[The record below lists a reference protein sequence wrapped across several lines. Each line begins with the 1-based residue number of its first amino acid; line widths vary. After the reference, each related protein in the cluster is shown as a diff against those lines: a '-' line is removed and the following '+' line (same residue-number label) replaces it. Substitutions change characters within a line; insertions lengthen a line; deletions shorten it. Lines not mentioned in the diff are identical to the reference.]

1 MFSKHWVFSKTHGY
15 SSQTSPMDSAIAKHC
30 PELVAGE
37 RSGHTAVVEGNFLY
51 VWGGYVSIAAAEV
64 FLPNDEVWFYD
75 LERGV
80 WEMGKMS
87 GEVPPPMSGTCGCSL
102 NGDMY
107 IFGGCNDNGQT
118 NQLYC
123 VNLLDGKYS
132 WRKVN
137 HKSGSTPSPR
147 DKLSCWVF
155 NGRLIYF
162 AGYGHKQLDDIRN
175 NRSFLMDEA
184 STLRVDDIYWGWNN
198 EVHMF
203 DPTSASWSEPH
214 TSGRAPDPRA
224 AHASAT
230 LGHKGYVCGGRIR
243 ESRTSDIHC
252 LDLESWTWSEIVPA
266 STVPMGRSWH
276 TLTAVYDSALFLF
289 GGLGIDCEPM
299 SDGWAFDVETKKWRA
314 LEHPYMNKPR
324 LWHTACQGK
333 DSDVIVFGGS
343 CDYILLVDTG
353 HCNDALV
360 FQIQPYP
367 LFRICEDYI
376 AKNVKNCKLLQKQLP
391 CMPPKLLSAV
401 QRRMS
406 FF

>member
-1 MFSKHWVFSKTHGY
+1 MSCT
-15 SSQTSPMDSAIAKHC
+15 C
-30 PELVAGE
+30 GE
-37 RSGHTAVVEGNFLY
+37 AT
-51 VWGGYVSIAAAEV
+51 
-64 FLPNDEVWFYD
+64 
-75 LERGV
+75 
-80 WEMGKMS
+80 WEMCQMS
-87 GEVPPPMSGTCGCSL
+87 GEVPSPMSGTCGCSL

-123 VNLLDGKYS
+123 VKLLDGKYS

-137 HKSGSTPSPR
+137 HKSGSSPSPR

-162 AGYGHKQLDDIRN
+162 AGYGHKQLDDISN

-184 STLRVDDIYWGWNN
+184 SRVDDIYWGWNN

-230 LGHKGYVCGGRIR
+230 LGNKGYVCGGRIR
-243 ESRTSDIHC
+243 ESRTSDIYC
-252 LDLESWTWSEIVPA
+252 LDLESWTWSE
-266 STVPMGRSWH
+266 M
-276 TLTAVYDSALFLF
+276 
-289 GGLGIDCEPM
+289 
-299 SDGWAFDVETKKWRA
+299 
-314 LEHPYMNKPR
+314 
-324 LWHTACQGK
+324 
-333 DSDVIVFGGS
+333 
-343 CDYILLVDTG
+343 
-353 HCNDALV
+353 
-360 FQIQPYP
+360 
-367 LFRICEDYI
+367 ICEDYI

-391 CMPPKLLSAV
+391 CMPPKLLPAV

-406 FF
+406 FFQTSRKI